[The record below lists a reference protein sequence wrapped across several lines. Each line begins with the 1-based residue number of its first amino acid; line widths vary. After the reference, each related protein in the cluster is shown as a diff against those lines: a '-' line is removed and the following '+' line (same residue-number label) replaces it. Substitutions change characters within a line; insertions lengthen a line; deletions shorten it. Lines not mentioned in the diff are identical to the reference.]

1 MAERKIPTIE
11 ELEAHSRDR
20 AALYRLGEGLIR
32 NRFSDH
38 DRGVACHRLYGL
50 AGVIDSDVNQ
60 L

>member
-32 NRFSDH
+32 NRFLITI
-38 DRGVACHRLYGL
+38 GVLLITGFMAWQALS
-50 AGVIDSDVNQ
+50 IEMSTQ